1 MARYQIITLVDI
13 TRSNPDRSELDK
25 TKLGQQANF
34 NSLLQAIGL
43 RANITW
49 EQDPEM
55 KDGRLPHPRTG
66 KANHWIFEFDTERE
80 LLFYKDD
87 NDPTGLLV
95 DDLHGVPII
104 DQLNNSIDIH
114 PSIFAT
120 KGENTNTW
128 IYELREVG

>member
-1 MARYQIITLVDI
+1 MARYQILTLVDI
-13 TRSNPDRSELDK
+13 TRTSVGRSETDPK
-25 TKLGQQANF
+25 KIGQQANF

-49 EQDPEM
+49 EQDPEI
-55 KDGRLPHPRTG
+55 KDGRLPHPRSG
-66 KANHWIFEFDTERE
+66 KANHWTWEFDTERD

-87 NDPTGLLV
+87 ADPTGLLL

-104 DQLNNSIDIH
+104 SQLNNSIDIH

-120 KGENTNTW
+120 RGEYTNTW
-128 IYELREVG
+128 IYELRDFG

>member
-43 RANITW
+43 RANVTW

-87 NDPTGLLV
+87 NNPTGLLV

-128 IYELREVG
+128 IYELCEVG

>member
-13 TRSNPDRSELDK
+13 TRSNPSRSETDMQ
-25 TKLGQQANF
+25 KLGQQANF

-49 EQDPEM
+49 EQAPEM
-55 KDGRLPHPRTG
+55 KDGRLPHPRSG
-66 KANHWIFEFDTERE
+66 KANHWLWEFDTERD
-80 LLFYKDD
+80 LLFYKSDD
-87 NDPTGLLV
+87 DPVGLLL

-104 DQLNNSIDIH
+104 NQLNNSIDIH

-120 KGENTNTW
+120 RGDNTNTW
-128 IYELREVG
+128 IYEISEIG

>member
-13 TRSNPDRSELDK
+13 TRSNSDRSELDK

>member
-43 RANITW
+43 RANVTW

-87 NDPTGLLV
+87 NYYNIYK
-95 DDLHGVPII
+95 II
-104 DQLNNSIDIH
+104 ITNSI
-114 PSIFAT
+114 FCFF
-120 KGENTNTW
+120 
-128 IYELREVG
+128 